1 MSIKAIIFRFWEHV
15 AVALL
20 AIVVFCF
27 WLFGYPFIPVAREMS
42 VLFLW
47 NCDYLTERLVLPGGM
62 AQYLGEC
69 IAQFFLN
76 PVNGALAYAILFVL
90 AQKLSSKLLRQ
101 FFPNIKDKRQFYPT
115 DYDKERYSLCRVAFN
130 AHTGRLGEQVDTL
143 INTTVTGKSVT
154 WPRPSYDGRYIMYTQ
169 TDFGYF
175 SVWHPEADLW
185 LLDMK
190 TGETRPMDTVNS
202 PQTES
207 LHNWSTGSRWFLFT
221 SRRDDGL
228 YTRIYFSCLDENG
241 KATKPFLLPQHNPKQ
256 YYRRLLYSYNTPDF
270 ATRPLDLDS
279 RDMSRR
285 IESEER
291 VSTK

>member
-76 PVNGALAYAILFVL
+76 PVNGALAYAILFIL

-115 DYDKERYSLCRVAFN
+115 DYDKECYSLCRVAFD

-185 LLDMK
+185 LLDLE
-190 TGETRPMDTVNS
+190 TGETRSIDEVNS
-202 PQTES
+202 KRAES
-207 LHNWSTGSRWFLFT
+207 FHNV
-221 SRRDDGL
+221 
-228 YTRIYFSCLDENG
+228 
-241 KATKPFLLPQHNPKQ
+241 P
-256 YYRRLLYSYNTPDF
+256 
-270 ATRPLDLDS
+270 
-279 RDMSRR
+279 
-285 IESEER
+285 R
-291 VSTK
+291 VSTTGVPTAIGSSLPVVATMVSIPVSTSPAWMRMVRPPSLSYYHSTTPSSIIAGCSIRITLQTLPHAPWTSIPVI